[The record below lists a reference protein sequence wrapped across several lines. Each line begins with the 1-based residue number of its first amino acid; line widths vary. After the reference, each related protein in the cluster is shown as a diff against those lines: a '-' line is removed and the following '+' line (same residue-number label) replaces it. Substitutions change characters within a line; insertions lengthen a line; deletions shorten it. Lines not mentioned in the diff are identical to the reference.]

1 MLSSGG
7 TRGEMA
13 TGGAVSLSRRFP
25 GVGMKMR
32 WIDGG
37 HVGVPPARG
46 SSFLVER
53 HACGRAG
60 VCAGRALER
69 WSFHGTGGLRFSILG
84 SWFFEIFNGN

>member
-1 MLSSGG
+1 
-7 TRGEMA
+7 MA
-13 TGGAVSLSRRFP
+13 TGGAVSLSRIFP

-37 HVGVPPARG
+37 YVCVPPARG

-53 HACGRAG
+53 HACGRAD

-69 WSFHGTGGLRFSILG
+69 
-84 SWFFEIFNGN
+84 

>member
-32 WIDGG
+32 CIDGG
-37 HVGVPPARG
+37 YVGVPPARG

-69 WSFHGTGGLRFSILG
+69 
-84 SWFFEIFNGN
+84 